1 MSSFMGYMPAD
12 TVLYIKSSVWVE
24 LECALQG
31 ALYLQPWEAQP
42 ASQLGET

>member
-1 MSSFMGYMPAD
+1 MGYMPAD
-12 TVLYIKSSVWVE
+12 TVLYIKSSVWV
-24 LECALQG
+24 ECALQG